1 MKKFIMCL
9 LCALFL
15 LPAAGCGAPKEENA
29 MKYGLSNQ
37 NGTLVFEGVPYFGM
51 GVNFYNLFNSSFPK
65 EEGGAFDVS
74 VAFYGLK
81 ALAENKIP
89 YVRANL
95 GGYYW
100 HELPVYLGRKEEY
113 RAAILKIAKEA
124 ERLGVGIIPSFFW
137 LIQCVSDYYREPM
150 RAWGDE
156 TSLTRRFMREFTADM
171 TALLKDCQSIWGWEF
186 GNEYN
191 LGADLPNAA
200 ENRPPLYDGSP
211 RDASDCITLTDI
223 ESAFGEFPR
232 SCAKTIRTIA

>member
-1 MKKFIMCL
+1 M
-9 LCALFL
+9 
-15 LPAAGCGAPKEENA
+15 
-29 MKYGLSNQ
+29 
-37 NGTLVFEGVPYFGM
+37 
-51 GVNFYNLFNSSFPK
+51 
-65 EEGGAFDVS
+65 
-74 VAFYGLK
+74 
-81 ALAENKIP
+81 
-89 YVRANL
+89 
-95 GGYYW
+95 
-100 HELPVYLGRKEEY
+100 
-113 RAAILKIAKEA
+113 
-124 ERLGVGIIPSFFW
+124 GIIPSFFW

-223 ESAFGEFPR
+223 ESAFGEFSEIVRENDPHDRMITSGNATLRASQYNMHAYGAWIQDTEEEPSLRRKEKRRRTATWRAVWWISTCRRAFFGITTR
-232 SCAKTIRTIA
+232 SAASNTVSPKRAARGSFSSR

>member
-1 MKKFIMCL
+1 MFIVR
-9 LCALFL
+9 AVFI
-15 LPAAGCGAPKEENA
+15 ARRGCDAPKEENA

-37 NGTLVFEGVPYFGM
+37 NGTLVFEGAPYFGM

-65 EEGGAFDVS
+65 EEGDAFDVS

-81 ALAENKIP
+81 VLAENKIP

-156 TSLTRRFMREFTADM
+156 TSLTRRFMREYTADM

-200 ENRPPLYDGSP
+200 GKPPAAIRRQSARRVRLHHFDGY
-211 RDASDCITLTDI
+211 R
-223 ESAFGEFPR
+223 ERVRRVFPR